1 MNSDKPR
8 KFTYAA
14 EERKAR
20 LKELRNLLVGHCQQG
35 PADAVREQAEEIL
48 GWEEEYIDKNI
59 AKVLEQIESII
70 PRAQSLTQ
78 SNILRKTALIEQDRT
93 APDRSRGG

>member
-8 KFTYAA
+8 KFRYAA

-20 LKELRNLLVGHCQQG
+20 LKELRNLLDGSGQRG
-35 PADAVREQAEEIL
+35 PAEAVREHAEEIL

-59 AKVLEQIESII
+59 AGILEQIQII
-70 PRAQSLTQ
+70 ILQAQTLTHN
-78 SNILRKTALIEQDRT
+78 NIRKRT
-93 APDRSRGG
+93 APIAQNRAISGRPGNE